1 MAPSLNSVSPYQ
13 HVPFMIANTHKFT
26 LLMIL
31 AMLFWGGG
39 WSALK
44 ILTES
49 VGVEVL
55 TFWRFVIMFISF
67 IPILFFIKEPLRLPK
82 KGIKYILGSA
92 FLNILFMFF
101 AYLGV
106 KYSTAGSGGVIITI
120 LSPLFTFVLS
130 LFILKQEHTKLQ
142 YLGLFIGLMGGL
154 VMLNIHNLENFNSG
168 ESYFILAAITWA
180 GITLLAQKSHL
191 HLNTIHYSFFIATI
205 SMVILFFITLNYHT
219 TVIFQQ
225 DRRFWIALLYLG
237 IFGQAIATTI
247 FMIASGRLGSTKA
260 SSFMFLVPLF
270 ALVVAYFVL
279 NEEIKI
285 HIILGGVISLFAI
298 FLINKKSL

>member
-1 MAPSLNSVSPYQ
+1 
-13 HVPFMIANTHKFT
+13 
-26 LLMIL
+26 MIL

-55 TFWRFVIMFISF
+55 TFWRFVIMFVSF
-67 IPILFFIKEPLRLPK
+67 IPILVLLNEPLKLPK
-82 KGIKYILGSA
+82 KGIKYILSSA
-92 FLNILFMFF
+92 FLNIIFMFF

-130 LFILKQEHTKLQ
+130 LLILKQVHTKLQ
-142 YLGLFIGLMGGL
+142 YLGLFIGLIGG
-154 VMLNIHNLENFNSG
+154 VIMLNLHNAEAFNTG
-168 ESYFILAAITWA
+168 EFYFILASMTWA
-180 GITLLAQKSHL
+180 GITLIAQKSHL

-205 SMVILFFITLNYHT
+205 SMVVLFLITLSYDT
-219 TVIFQQ
+219 SVVFQQ
-225 DRRFWIALLYLG
+225 DRRFWLALIYLG
-237 IFGQAIATTI
+237 VFGQTIATTV

-270 ALVVAYFVL
+270 ALAVAYIVL
-279 NEEIKI
+279 NEEIKA
-285 HIILGGVISLFAI
+285 HIVIGGLISLFAV